1 MSRVVFIPERGDIV
15 MLDFTPTRA
24 HEQSGRRP
32 AVVLSPRVYNH
43 VSGLMICCP
52 ITSTR
57 RNMPFEIS
65 LPKSLTTRGVILA
78 EHVRSVAWAA
88 RHATFQER
96 LPRPAME
103 ELTGKLLVLIDPER
117 GL

>member
-1 MSRVVFIPERGDIV
+1 MSKVVFVPDRGDIV
-15 MLDFTPTRA
+15 MLDFNPIKA
-24 HEQSGRRP
+24 HEQAGRRP
-32 AVVLSPRVYNH
+32 ALVLSPRAYNH

-57 RNMPFEIS
+57 RNLPFETNV
-65 LPKSLTTRGVILA
+65 PKSLVTRGVILA

-88 RHATFQER
+88 RHATFLER
-96 LPRPAME
+96 VPRAVMDE
-103 ELTGKLLVLIDPER
+103 VSGKLLVLIDPER